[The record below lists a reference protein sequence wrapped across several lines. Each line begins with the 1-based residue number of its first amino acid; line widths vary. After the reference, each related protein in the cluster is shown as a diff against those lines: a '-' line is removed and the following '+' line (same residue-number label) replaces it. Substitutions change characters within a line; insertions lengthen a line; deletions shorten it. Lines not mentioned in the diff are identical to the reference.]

1 MSGHDGPAP
10 PPGLPADA
18 ADAIAIGWATVELDR
33 AAGEL
38 GGLLEPGAAFVPAP
52 GSAVLGAHARV
63 ARVVID
69 GIGRWLILLEPSTE
83 GRLAAFLARHG
94 EGWAATWIRDEAGAT
109 EPGAAWRDGP
119 LGPERLAARPRTDA
133 RFRLVVPAATIDP

>member
-10 PPGLPADA
+10 RPELPADA
-18 ADAIAIGWATVELDR
+18 ADAMAIGWATVELDR

-38 GGLLEPGAAFVPAP
+38 AALLEPGATFVPAT

-69 GIGRWLILLEPSTE
+69 GTGRWLILLEPSTE

-94 EGWAATWIRDEAGAT
+94 EGWAATWARDEVGT
-109 EPGAAWRDGP
+109 TGPGGAWRPGP
-119 LGPERLAARPRTDA
+119 LGAERLAAGPPTGA
-133 RFRLVVPAATIDP
+133 PFRLVVPAATIDP